1 MGRNSARLVVAINAF
16 VLLENSRR
24 MVMKK
29 VLSLCLLLSMV
40 LFVGSF
46 ASAGD
51 DKSETV
57 KAG

>member
-1 MGRNSARLVVAINAF
+1 
-16 VLLENSRR
+16 
-24 MVMKK
+24 MKK

-40 LFVGSF
+40 FFVVSF

-51 DKSETV
+51 DKADTV